1 MGSRLPFAISKPVR
15 FHRSLN
21 QHTVRGQ
28 NPDPTLTTQS
38 CERTS
43 FRIPIRNSC
52 SDAFAHPKIRSH
64 SAFSPAPAVRQDLR
78 RGLDGQG
85 ALGHT
90 KHKQLTT
97 KSCHKLALSQCS
109 RAGGLLPLPGVSL
122 HRAGKKN
129 QVWISPMRAK
139 PIPLLTERRLQSV
152 PPPPRPRRCP
162 RVAANPVR
170 NGLPVV
176 FLACLFLGGQLAP
189 ARGPLTLYYLQP
201 AQKWEEAL
209 PLGNGRL
216 GAMVFGGV
224 PEERIQLNEHSL
236 WAGPPYPEPRPG
248 GAAILARARELFFQG
263 QFAEGERVIQR
274 ELLVP
279 VIEPR
284 SYQTLGDLL
293 LSFGHAGAV
302 TNYSR
307 ELDLDTAVATTRYEA
322 GGVAFVREVL
332 ASRSDDLI
340 IMRLTASVPGAL
352 SFRARLVR
360 PDASVSAD
368 KNSLL
373 LRGQAAHGG
382 KNKGVKFSAQ
392 LRVYPRGGTLH
403 SSTNALEIQAADEA
417 VLVLAAATD
426 YNQTTPLEPL
436 KRDLDEAC
444 ARQLKQVGT
453 NFERLRRRSVQEH
466 QRLFQSVQL
475 SLGQTSSPPSP
486 QGSSSSSAVNSAA
499 ANASDPASLPTDQRL
514 NALRAGAA
522 DPALAALYF
531 QFGRYLLI
539 GSSRPGGLPANL
551 QGLWNEHIRAPWN
564 SDYHININIQ
574 MNYWPAEVANLSEC
588 HEPFFDFVEGLVPAG
603 RRTAS
608 EMLGC
613 RGFCACLTS
622 DVWRWT
628 VPYGSP
634 RWGMWVMG
642 GAWCTQHFMEHYR
655 FSGDRQFLR
664 QRAYPILKE
673 ASLFFLDWLVTDPAT
688 GKLVSGPS
696 TSPENGFIGPDGKPV
711 TLSMGCSMDQEI
723 IWDTFQN
730 TLQAARELGIQDE
743 FTATV
748 SSALE
753 RLALPQIASDGRLME
768 WTREFPETEPG
779 HRHMSHLF
787 AIHPG
792 RQFTFENRPE
802 MMAAARKSIEHRLAH
817 GGGHTG
823 WSRAWII
830 NFWAR
835 LREGEKAHENVVA
848 LLAKSTLPNLF
859 DNHPPFQIDGNFGG
873 TAGIAEMLLQSH
885 ATVDAP
891 AARDGW
897 AQAVPV
903 IELLPALPKAWSTGS
918 VRGLRAR
925 GGFEISLEWTDGA
938 LTIATIR
945 SLSGNPCQLRYG
957 QKSVPLHLK
966 RGSEARFSAQ
976 LMRQP

>member
-1 MGSRLPFAISKPVR
+1 M
-15 FHRSLN
+15 RS
-21 QHTVRGQ
+21 
-28 NPDPTLTTQS
+28 S
-38 CERTS
+38 
-43 FRIPIRNSC
+43 
-52 SDAFAHPKIRSH
+52 
-64 SAFSPAPAVRQDLR
+64 
-78 RGLDGQG
+78 
-85 ALGHT
+85 
-90 KHKQLTT
+90 
-97 KSCHKLALSQCS
+97 
-109 RAGGLLPLPGVSL
+109 LPLL
-122 HRAGKKN
+122 
-129 QVWISPMRAK
+129 
-139 PIPLLTERRLQSV
+139 
-152 PPPPRPRRCP
+152 
-162 RVAANPVR
+162 
-170 NGLPVV
+170 VV
-176 FLACLFLGGQLAP
+176 ACLFLSGQVARG
-189 ARGPLTLYYLQP
+189 RGPLTLFYLQP

-248 GAAILARARELFFQG
+248 GAAVLARARELFFQG

-293 LSFGHAGAV
+293 LSFDHAGTV

-307 ELDLDTAVATTRYEA
+307 ELDLETAVATTRYEA
-322 GGVAFVREVL
+322 GGVTFVREVF
-332 ASRSDDLI
+332 ASRSHDLI
-340 IMRLTASVPGAL
+340 ILRLAASVPGAL

-360 PDASVSAD
+360 PEATVSAGKD
-368 KNSLL
+368 SLVI
-373 LRGQAAHGG
+373 RGQAAHGE

-392 LRVYPRGGTLH
+392 LRVYPRGGTLG
-403 SSTNALEIQAADEA
+403 SSTNALEIRGADQA

-426 YNQTTPLEPL
+426 YNQATPLEPL
-436 KRDLDEAC
+436 KRDLEEAC
-444 ARQLKQVGT
+444 ARQLKQAGA
-453 NFERLRRRSVQEH
+453 NFERLRGRSVQEH
-466 QRLFQSVQL
+466 QRLFRRVQL
-475 SLGQTSSPPSP
+475 WLGQPSGPPAPEDRSSLA
-486 QGSSSSSAVNSAA
+486 GIHAA
-499 ANASDPASLPTDQRL
+499 APAADPAWQPTDQRL
-514 NALRAGAA
+514 KALRAGAA

-603 RRTAS
+603 RRTAR

-655 FSGDRQFLR
+655 FSGDREFLR

-673 ASLFFLDWLVTDPAT
+673 ASLFFRDWLVTDPAT
-688 GKLVSGPS
+688 GRLVSGPS

-730 TLQAARELGIQDE
+730 TLEAARELGIRDE
-743 FTATV
+743 FTAAV
-748 SSALE
+748 SSAME
-753 RLALPQIASDGRLME
+753 RLAVPQIASDGRLME
-768 WTREFPETEPG
+768 WTREFLETEPG

-835 LREGEKAHENVVA
+835 LKAGEKAHENLVA

-885 ATVDAP
+885 ATVEAP
-891 AARDGW
+891 AGRDGR

-903 IELLPALPKAWSTGS
+903 IELLPALPRAWANGS

-938 LTIATIR
+938 LTTATLR

-966 RGSEARFSAQ
+966 RGSEARFDGQ
-976 LMRQP
+976 LGRES